1 MINKIKILI
10 IISFLSG
17 QDIFSQNLP
26 IDTTFFIGSYD
37 INLRTSNEY
46 NLYTNVENQLTI
58 RLLNINPGKIF
69 IKPLID
75 SSLIEMTTTF
85 FVNDNG
91 WGFEVIEDAR
101 SDIPNEGMMKIE
113 LIPSNFRF
121 EIANLM

>member
-58 RLLNINPGKIF
+58 RLLNMGG
-69 IKPLID
+69 D
-75 SSLIEMTTTF
+75 
-85 FVNDNG
+85 
-91 WGFEVIEDAR
+91 R
-101 SDIPNEGMMKIE
+101 
-113 LIPSNFRF
+113 
-121 EIANLM
+121 